1 MHSATI
7 KLSAVIFIMILT
19 VSVSNS
25 KELTKPLKG
34 PLSNEEAL
42 HARYKEDLPD
52 EIHRLEQL
60 HKEASE
66 KNDFKE
72 AESIAGRINQ
82 LTPPGRVSETVKDN
96 TQEIFIDKA
105 PEEMEG
111 EWLQQNN
118 SVHIGLLGRAQGYH
132 RIVDIKTGEDG
143 NLYLAAIWKNASY
156 PSGLVSYRS
165 TNNGKSWQYI
175 YGVYLSSNYIGN
187 ISLLVES
194 RNNSIADSTRLI
206 IFYNRSPN
214 NNMDNAS
221 LAFSSWRVN
230 GTGYYSGTIA
240 TPSAG
245 NEMSH
250 ISAVSDGAFYQ
261 GATYFGAVF
270 METSNDLQNK
280 VKMHYCRSIDW
291 GATWTSVVIQTNLND
306 FCPSADLRRGSP
318 DSVYVAMERR
328 FDSTTVAL
336 RLISIP
342 FSPSSSYFT
351 YFLAGDNGNQYRNPC
366 ITIKQN
372 TPADS
377 MMISCT
383 KNHRVVIYSSSTP
396 GFAGSIEFLMPGS
409 SSVYAGYTHCSSSP
423 QGNKPFSIAWSTF
436 YGDTVSSATGT
447 NGSIHNYI
455 KKKVNSNNCFA
466 SAMPVCANFSSNGIG
481 FTATVFPGAQS
492 QTVPQN
498 IYSNQQ
504 GLGILNVKL
513 IPEAM
518 YNPATDM
525 LNRADTVTAI
535 LRKPVSPYEPIDTA
549 KAVLS
554 SSDFNCRFVFSKI
567 VYGSLMFSIRH
578 RNTIET
584 WCNSA
589 YNIEFNSLDS
599 VSFSFAISQGYAYG
613 YNQVKVSNSPV
624 RYAFYSGD
632 VNQDGTVDGS
642 DLSLI
647 DNAAANFLSGYVKED
662 ITGDDFVD
670 ATDFSFADNNAAKFV
685 TSSFPQ

>member
-7 KLSAVIFIMILT
+7 KLSAVIFIMILIVT
-19 VSVSNS
+19 VSNAN
-25 KELTKPLKG
+25 ELTEPLKG

-42 HARYKEDLPD
+42 HTRHEEELPD

-66 KNDFKE
+66 RNDLKE

-82 LTPPGRVSETVKDN
+82 LMPPGRVTKSIKDN
-96 TQEIFIDKA
+96 AQEIFIDKA

-118 SVHIGLLGRAQGYH
+118 SVYNGLLGRAEGYH
-132 RIVDIKTGEDG
+132 RIVDMKTGEDG
-143 NLYLAAIWKNASY
+143 NLYLAAIWKNANY
-156 PSGLVSYRS
+156 PTGLVSYRS
-165 TNNGKSWQYI
+165 TNNGLSWQYI
-175 YGVYLSSNYIGN
+175 YGVYISSTYIGN

-194 RNNSIADSTRLI
+194 RNNNVADSTRLI
-206 IFYNRSPN
+206 IFYNKSSS

-221 LAFSSWRVN
+221 LSFASWRVN
-230 GTGYYSGTIA
+230 GTGYYSGSIA
-240 TPSAG
+240 LPSSG

-261 GATYFGAVF
+261 GATYFGAIF
-270 METSNDLQNK
+270 TETTNDLKNK
-280 VKMHYCRSIDW
+280 VKMHYCRTMDW
-291 GATWTSVVIQTNLND
+291 GATWTSVAIQTNFND

-318 DSVYVAMERR
+318 DSLYVIMERR
-328 FDSTTVAL
+328 FDSTNYSL
-336 RLISIP
+336 RLLSIP

-351 YFLAGDNGNQYRNPC
+351 YFLAGSNGMKYRNPC

-372 TPADS
+372 TPVDS
-377 MMISCT
+377 MMITCT
-383 KNHRVVIYSSSTP
+383 RNYRVVLFSSSAP
-396 GFAGSIEFLMPGS
+396 GFSQSYEFEMPGS
-409 SSVYAGYTHCSSSP
+409 SSYYAGYVHCSSSP
-423 QGNKPFSIAWSTF
+423 QGNRPFSVAWST
-436 YGDTVSSATGT
+436 YDGDTISSAAGT
-447 NGSIHNYI
+447 NGSLHNFI
-455 KKKVNSNNCFA
+455 KTKVNSSNCFA
-466 SAMPVCANFSSNGIG
+466 SAMPVCANFSGNGVG
-481 FTATVFPGAQS
+481 FTATVYPGAQS

-504 GLGILNVKL
+504 GIGILNVKL
-513 IPEAM
+513 MPEAL

-549 KAVLS
+549 KAVIS
-554 SSDFNCRFVFSKI
+554 ISDFNCRFVFSKI
-567 VYGSLMFSIRH
+567 VYGSLLISVRH
-578 RNTIET
+578 RNTLET
-584 WCNSA
+584 WSNSA
-589 YNIEFNSLDS
+589 HPITFTGNDS
-599 VSFSFAISQGYAYG
+599 DSFSFVISQGYAHG
-613 YNQVKVSNSPV
+613 YNQVKVRNSPA

-647 DNAAANFLSGYVKED
+647 DNAASNFLSGYVKED

-685 TSSFPQ
+685 TSVIP